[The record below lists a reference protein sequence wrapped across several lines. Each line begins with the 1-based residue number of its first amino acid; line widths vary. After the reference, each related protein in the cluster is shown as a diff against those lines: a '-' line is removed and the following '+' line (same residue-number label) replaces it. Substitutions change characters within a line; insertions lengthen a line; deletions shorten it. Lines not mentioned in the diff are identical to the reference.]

1 MISINSVNLCEDDW
15 GFYVDIENVNIN
27 NVDNSKIM
35 SEKYYI
41 QNNNYHTII
50 QDTSEEYEYYL
61 YYQKTENLSLS
72 CEKNKP
78 NTNENTK
85 QSTLIFCKSKICHT
99 VFITLMI
106 TYFVFCVI

>member
-1 MISINSVNLCEDDW
+1 MSINSVNLCEDDW

-35 SEKYYI
+35 SEKCYI

-61 YYQKTENLSLS
+61 YYQK
-72 CEKNKP
+72 K
-78 NTNENTK
+78 
-85 QSTLIFCKSKICHT
+85 
-99 VFITLMI
+99 
-106 TYFVFCVI
+106 

>member
-1 MISINSVNLCEDDW
+1 MMSINSVNLCEDDW

-72 CEKNKP
+72 CEKNKMNTRE
-78 NTNENTK
+78 NTNQTN
-85 QSTLIFCKSKICHT
+85 LIFCKSKICNT
-99 VFITLMI
+99 IFIILMI

>member
-15 GFYVDIENVNIN
+15 GFYVDIENV
-27 NVDNSKIM
+27 DNSKIT

-41 QNNNYHTII
+41 QNENYHTII

-61 YYQKTENLSLS
+61 YYQKTENFSLS
-72 CEKNKP
+72 CEKNKL
-78 NTNENTK
+78 NKNETTK

-99 VFITLMI
+99 IFVTLMI